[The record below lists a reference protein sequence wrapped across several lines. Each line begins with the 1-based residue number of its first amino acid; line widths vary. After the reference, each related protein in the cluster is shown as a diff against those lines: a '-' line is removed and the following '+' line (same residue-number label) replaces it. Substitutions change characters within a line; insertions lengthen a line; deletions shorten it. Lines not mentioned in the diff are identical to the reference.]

1 MTDLDVAVVGAGI
14 AGLATAHALVRAG
27 RRVQVFEAAGHV
39 GGRMATVRRD
49 GYLVD
54 AGAEMIPTRGYP
66 ATWRLVR
73 QLGLGPADAPRV
85 PGALALWRDAGY
97 REERYLAVAL
107 TGWPRYAGYQDP
119 AVLPLY
125 EELVVTGAWWDYV
138 DEVAIQRI
146 GPILRGHRE
155 ALTPVIR
162 AWSTDAD
169 PWKRRTAVIC
179 QVKAKGDTDLALLAD
194 CIAANAADRDFFLRK
209 AIGWA
214 LRDYAWHDPRW
225 VRGYVAAHPELS
237 ALSRREALKNLR

>member
-1 MTDLDVAVVGAGI
+1 MAMAADRS
-14 AGLATAHALVRAG
+14 LV
-27 RRVQVFEAAGHV
+27 EA
-39 GGRMATVRRD
+39 VRRR
-49 GYLVD
+49 L
-54 AGAEMIPTRGYP
+54 AEIGDPAKAPAMQAYMKSAMPYRGVPSP
-66 ATWRLVR
+66 AQKRLAREVFAAHPLPDRGTWR
-73 QLGLGPADAPRV
+73 DT
-85 PGALALWRDAGY
+85 ALALWRDAGY

-119 AVLPLY
+119 AALPLY